1 MKAGFSLESDAFPVD
16 GPDNCFVTT
25 PALNHRLDLLHQLVQ
40 YGEKPLVL
48 VAPIGAGK
56 TTLLKRLIEDAS
68 MHWRTC
74 AIEADP
80 LLSERAVLAAVSAC
94 LSLPALVDEDET
106 DQVLARIDAHLQGMA
121 RTKQLTL
128 VAVDDAD
135 HLNQKTRGF
144 IDQLK
149 ERWRAC
155 NVRFLYAREP
165 DAEDRFETATSV
177 PESDAATVVIDV
189 PPLSVEQTDDYIH
202 TRLSQAGLV
211 GNSPF
216 TTEVVHTIHKSS
228 AGRPAGIHRLAR
240 QVVANQ
246 STGTHPAALRSAG
259 KSKRWARLAL
269 SLLVLS
275 AAGGWATRGEFQ
287 RVGGPVGKPG
297 DADRMVLVDVVP
309 RPTTEPNQALAS
321 TQGAE
326 AEPSTATALVELQMP
341 EPMPDAVSTPAP
353 EGGSSASAAAE
364 ITGPDPEPDTDARAP
379 AVSDHLLSVQAVPVP
394 VEEAP
399 VAVPPETARIVS
411 TPAPPPSTP
420 TSPSVPQAPEVVE
433 ETVALAPVQ
442 TPEAQPGANDPLL
455 SEASSLQTLRSARW
469 LREQAPGSYA
479 IQIMGSR
486 DAEAL
491 QRFALAHRLSADAAW
506 FTTTLAE
513 RPWHVLVYGNYPSR
527 AEAISAI
534 AQLPAALRAGGPF
547 TRTIAEFLEQST
559 SGSQ

>member
-1 MKAGFSLESDAFPVD
+1 MKPNFSLESDAFPVD

-48 VAPIGAGK
+48 VAPVGAGK

-68 MHWRTC
+68 MNWRTC

-80 LLSERAVLAAVSAC
+80 LLSERAVLAAVSAG
-94 LSLPALVDEDET
+94 LSLPALADEDET

-121 RTKQLTL
+121 RTKRLTL
-128 VAVDDAD
+128 VAIDDAD
-135 HLNQKTRGF
+135 HLNRKTHGF
-144 IDQLK
+144 IDQLM

-155 NVRFLYAREP
+155 NVRFLYVREP
-165 DAEDRFETATSV
+165 DAEDRFETATPV
-177 PESDAATVVIDV
+177 PESDAAAVVIDV

-216 TTEVVHTIHKSS
+216 TTEVVHSIHKSS

-246 STGTHPAALRSAG
+246 STGTHPAALRSAA

-309 RPTTEPNQALAS
+309 MPTPEPNQALVS

-326 AEPSTATALVELQMP
+326 AEPSTATVLVELQMP
-341 EPMPDAVSTPAP
+341 DPMPVAVSIPAS

-364 ITGPDPEPDTDARAP
+364 NAGPDPEPGTDARAP
-379 AVSDHLLSVQAVPVP
+379 AVSDHLLSVQEAQVP

-399 VAVPPETARIVS
+399 VLADP
-411 TPAPPPSTP
+411 
-420 TSPSVPQAPEVVE
+420 PEVVE
-433 ETVALAPVQ
+433 ETVALAMPVQ
-442 TPEAQPGANDPLL
+442 TPEAQPGANDPLP
-455 SEASSLQTLRSARW
+455 SEASSPQTLRGAQW

-527 AEAISAI
+527 AKAVAAM

-547 TRTIAEFLEQST
+547 TRTIDEFLAQST
-559 SGSQ
+559 AASQ